1 MTGTARSESSQ
12 TFCVAMVLVHDDL
25 AVVLVTSLRVSKNT
39 VAVDAV
45 FDDAD
50 DADIAGL
57 GDVLGGGGLG
67 G

>member
-1 MTGTARSESSQ
+1 
-12 TFCVAMVLVHDDL
+12 MVLVHDDL